1 MVSMLEKTWR
11 KTKMKSYIQKIKN
24 KRGKVSK
31 CIHQRTLCIEMWR
44 ERGSCVHR
52 MLRGDGF
59 FMVQSKDLSLRQR
72 VILLLPSAF
81 ARVSFYWLFSNAYF
95 GFFFLWVPV
104 HLRFSPSSFLAGPC
118 YVCLTPPNFFLQ
130 NDCVYQ
136 PRSRRKTIKRNLPS
150 HSFFFWPSRKNQHT
164 WPTWNS
170 NCFLKKKSF
179 PFYFCI
185 FQIY

>member
-1 MVSMLEKTWR
+1 
-11 KTKMKSYIQKIKN
+11 
-24 KRGKVSK
+24 
-31 CIHQRTLCIEMWR
+31 MWR

-81 ARVSFYWLFSNAYF
+81 ARVSFYWLFLNVYF
-95 GFFFLWVPV
+95 GFFFLWVPI
-104 HLRFSPSSFLAGPC
+104 HLGFSPSSFLAGPC

-150 HSFFFWPSRKNQHT
+150 HSFFFFFDPLEKINTRGQPGT
-164 WPTWNS
+164 QIA
-170 NCFLKKKSF
+170 FEKKKSF
-179 PFYFCI
+179 SVLFLYFSNLLDSM
-185 FQIY
+185 